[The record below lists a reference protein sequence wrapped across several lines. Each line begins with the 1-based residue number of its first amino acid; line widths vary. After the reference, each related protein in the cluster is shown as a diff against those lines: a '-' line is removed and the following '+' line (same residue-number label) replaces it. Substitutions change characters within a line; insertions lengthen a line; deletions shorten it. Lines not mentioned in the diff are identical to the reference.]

1 MVGPLM
7 WHEGEIVDW
16 NDERGFGFVQADAID
31 GHVFFHIKDFTG
43 RSRRPAVG
51 DFVVLSVGADDKG
64 RKRAVTIAFAER
76 SPLSHEEGHRDGA
89 GPATVAAVSIV
100 TGAFVALLVVDVY
113 FGQLPTWILA
123 AYGLMVPLSIQLYRQ
138 DKHAAQHG
146 EWRVSE
152 RTLLLVDM
160 LGGWI
165 GAAFAQVALRHKVRK
180 ASFQI
185 PFWTIASAHYFL
197 CLVVGSE
204 PLRAAFTSLL
214 QTP

>member
-1 MVGPLM
+1 MR
-7 WHEGEIVDW
+7 HKGEIVNW

-64 RKRAVTIAFAER
+64 RKRAVTITFAEQ
-76 SPLSHEEGHRDGA
+76 PALSHEDAA
-89 GPATVAAVSIV
+89 GPAKVAAVSII
-100 TGAFVALLVVDVY
+100 TGAFVALLTVDVY
-113 FGQLPTWILA
+113 FGQLPAWILA
-123 AYGLMVPLSIQLYRQ
+123 SYGLMAPLSIHLYRL

-197 CLVVGSE
+197 CLVAGIG

>member
-1 MVGPLM
+1 M
-7 WHEGEIVDW
+7 WHEGEIVEW
-16 NDERGFGFVQADAID
+16 NDERGFGFVRADAID
-31 GHVFFHIKDFTG
+31 GRVFFHIKDFTG

-51 DFVVLSVGADDKG
+51 DFVVLTVGADDKG
-64 RKRAVTIAFAER
+64 RKRAITIAFAEQP
-76 SPLSHEEGHRDGA
+76 PLSHEDGA

-100 TGAFVALLVVDVY
+100 TGAFVTLLAMDIY
-113 FGQLPTWILA
+113 FGQLPAWILA
-123 AYGLMVPLSIQLYRQ
+123 VYGLMAPLSIHLYRH

-146 EWRVSE
+146 EWRISE

-185 PFWTIASAHYFL
+185 PFWIIASAHYFL
-197 CLVVGSE
+197 CLVAGNES
-204 PLRAAFTSLL
+204 LRAAFTGLL